1 MSNVAQRIKWI
12 IVFLVFTVAVSVW
25 YAATAKESEKM
36 LTVAFLD
43 VGQGDAIFIETP
55 SGNQVL
61 VDGGKDK
68 TVLRALGSVM
78 PFYDRSIDMVVAT
91 HPDKDHIGGLFEIGK
106 RFSVAAFASSG
117 VAFDDALY
125 RSIIDIFKARGA
137 YMVPLVR
144 GRRIALGDGVY
155 MEVLFPDRILPPG
168 IDTNTSSVVLRITY
182 GDTSFLLTGDAPR
195 VIEEYV
201 VKTFG
206 GALRS
211 DVLKLGHHGS
221 RTSSSK
227 VFLSAVSPRYAV
239 ISAGKG
245 NRYGHPHKEVT
256 DTLKA
261 MNIPAFATYE
271 KGTVVFESDGE
282 EIFVK

>member
-1 MSNVAQRIKWI
+1 MGNVIQKVRWGI
-12 IVFLVFTVAVSVW
+12 ILLVFVVAGSVW
-25 YAATAKESEKM
+25 YAVAAKESGRV

-68 TVLRALGSVM
+68 TVLRALRSVM

-91 HPDKDHIGGLFEIGK
+91 HPDKDHIGGLFEVGK

-117 VAFDDALY
+117 VAFDNTLY
-125 RSIIDIFKARGA
+125 KTIAGSFKALGA
-137 YMVPLVR
+137 RMVPLVR
-144 GRRIALGDGVY
+144 GRRVALGDGVY
-155 MEVLFPDRILPPG
+155 LEVLFPDRILPPE
-168 IDTNTSSVVLRITY
+168 IDTNTSSVILRVTY
-182 GDTSFLLTGDAPR
+182 GGTSFLLTGDAPR
-195 VIEEYV
+195 AVEGYV

-227 VFLSAVSPRYAV
+227 IFLSAVSPRYAV
-239 ISAGKG
+239 ISAGKD

-256 DTLKA
+256 DALKA
-261 MNIPAFATYE
+261 MNIPALATYQ
-271 KGTVVFESDGE
+271 KGTIVFKSDGKDVY
-282 EIFVK
+282 IK